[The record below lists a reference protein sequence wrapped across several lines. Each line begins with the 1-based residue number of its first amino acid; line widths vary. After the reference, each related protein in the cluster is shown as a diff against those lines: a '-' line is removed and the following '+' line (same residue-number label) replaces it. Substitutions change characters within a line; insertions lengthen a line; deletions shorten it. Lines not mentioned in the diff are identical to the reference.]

1 VHKSKLCFILTL
13 LFIPLSACER
23 AEKPESRTLVFEVQS
38 TDSLSVSGSYS
49 TDGTAYRFSCPGGAF
64 LPASSWQA
72 EDSIYSPSLL
82 QVRIS
87 LLGELIP
94 SLENPNGYQVQTQFE
109 LEGGTILVEHT
120 NQAQLV
126 VTPGADSL
134 YAVRGEGIVSGGSL
148 DGQTISGFFHE
159 ESTYRIE
166 IPESGSQ
173 QARIKQ
179 INCRYE
185 LVVDF

>member
-1 VHKSKLCFILTL
+1 MHKFKLCIILTL
-13 LFIPLSACER
+13 LALSLSACER

-38 TDSLSVSGSYS
+38 TDSLAVSGGYS
-49 TDGTAYRFSCPGGAF
+49 GDGTVYRLSCPGGAF

-72 EDSIYSPSLL
+72 EDSTYRPSSL
-82 QVRIS
+82 RITID

-126 VTPGADSL
+126 VSPTSDSL